1 MPSVQTIRVFWHV
14 TNFLNLFSG
23 QLWTLNGVNGSTLTN
38 KAGLWKS
45 KENWNLMPLK
55 KESFN
60 SNDTKGELDTF
71 HSDRLHNS
79 QLVEVGCQ
87 ISVL

>member
-1 MPSVQTIRVFWHV
+1 MPSVQTIRVLWHV
-14 TNFLNLFSG
+14 TNFLDLFSG

-45 KENWNLMPLK
+45 KDNWNLMPLEK
-55 KESFN
+55 D

-71 HSDRLHNS
+71 LSDRIHRR
-79 QLVEVGCQ
+79 QLGEVEC
-87 ISVL
+87 

>member
-1 MPSVQTIRVFWHV
+1 MPSVQTIRVLWHV

-45 KENWNLMPLK
+45 KDKWNLIPLEK
-55 KESFN
+55 DILN

-71 HSDRLHNS
+71 HSDRIHNS
-79 QLVEVGCQ
+79 QVVERQ
-87 ISVL
+87 ISVI